1 MKNLIVLVIMI
12 IIMSCSKE
20 KEEPSAFVLN
30 VNVEFS
36 VLNSKGDDLLN
47 LETIDYYPIDS
58 MKLYYLINNEKVEV
72 QDFDPQIGGGGI
84 FLITETNPHRISITT
99 YAHGDEGL
107 VNEEDGVKT
116 GNSIAYL
123 KLNNTDTD
131 TIKTEWKAGDNYF
144 YNSKVWYNGVLQEH
158 PDLTFVIIKDR

>member
-30 VNVEFS
+30 VNVEFT
-36 VLNSKGDDLLN
+36 VLNSKGDDLLSS
-47 LETIDYYPIDS
+47 ETIDYYPVDS

-99 YAHGDEGL
+99 YAHGDERL
-107 VNEEDGVKT
+107 VNEEYGVKI

-131 TIKTEWKAGDNYF
+131 TIKTEWEAGDNYF
-144 YNSKVWYNGVLQEH
+144 INKKVWYNGVLQEY
-158 PDLTFVIIKDR
+158 PDRPFEIIKDR